1 VKRNN
6 GVMKKMMISL
16 LLLCSVLAA
25 QAAENPQQ
33 KLQVKT
39 PSAKQDLT
47 NGVLRK
53 VNKVQSTL
61 IIQHEEIKSLGMPAM
76 TMLFNVKDPSI
87 LSGLKAGDHIQF
99 KAIESK
105 GTLIVT
111 WIQLK

>member
-1 VKRNN
+1 
-6 GVMKKMMISL
+6 MKKMMISL

-87 LSGLKAGDHIQF
+87 LSGLKAGDHVQF
-99 KAIESK
+99 KAIDSK
-105 GTLIVT
+105 GALIVT